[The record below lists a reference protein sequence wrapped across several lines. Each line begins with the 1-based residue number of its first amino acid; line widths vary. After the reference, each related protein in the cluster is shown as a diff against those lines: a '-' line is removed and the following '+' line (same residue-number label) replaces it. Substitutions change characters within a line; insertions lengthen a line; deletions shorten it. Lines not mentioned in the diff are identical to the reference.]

1 MIPAE
6 QVAQRIDMQLL
17 DLRDITQDYA
27 RTLEA
32 WRQRFSAGVQKIRSL
47 GYSEDFVRLW
57 DYYFAYC
64 EGGFRER
71 AISTAQFLFAKPDWR
86 PSASP

>member
-1 MIPAE
+1 
-6 QVAQRIDMQLL
+6 MQLL
-17 DLRDITQDYA
+17 DVFDITQDYA

-32 WRQRFSAGVQKIRSL
+32 WRTRFGARAGAIRAL
-47 GYSEDFVRLW
+47 GYGEDFLRLW

-71 AISTAQFLFAKPDWR
+71 AINTAQFLLAKPDWR
-86 PSASP
+86 PAAP